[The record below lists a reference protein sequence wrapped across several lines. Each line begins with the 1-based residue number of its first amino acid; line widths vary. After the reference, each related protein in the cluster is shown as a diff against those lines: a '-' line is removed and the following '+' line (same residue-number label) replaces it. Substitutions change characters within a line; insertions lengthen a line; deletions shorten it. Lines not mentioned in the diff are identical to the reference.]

1 MSYIFFLKK
10 EIQTKEHLRKYF
22 AYLSKGEFRSIAHL
36 LIHTFVTDEELMTQ
50 DYASFIKQRFNEYSL
65 DQFPKIIETVMGFD
79 LMNEKQSLIDSLMQL
94 QLTDHEKLQL
104 ISMFYNFERSIDE
117 ICNEINSVIKI
128 MKLKLE
134 EYQTQLF
141 KQHWTKFI
149 QEGSFDTLIQHYG
162 LKYIQDENHV
172 LTIYPRIVFPFSF
185 SLLDL
190 KQFPTYTF
198 VRSGIYVAVDLE
210 LLSKRG
216 DLRDNM
222 LEVLKVISDNSKF
235 DILLFVKD
243 KAAYCQEIANHL
255 NLKTS
260 TISYHMEALIN
271 IGLIIVEKQNN
282 RIYYRLNDKN
292 MKEFM
297 ERFKE
302 LFL

>member
-36 LIHTFVTDEELMTQ
+36 LIHTFVTDEELLTQ

-104 ISMFYNFERSIDE
+104 ISTFYNFERSIDE

-141 KQHWTKFI
+141 KQHWTK
-149 QEGSFDTLIQHYG
+149 
-162 LKYIQDENHV
+162 YIQDENHV
-172 LTIYPRIVFPFSF
+172 LTIYPRIVFPFYF
-185 SLLDL
+185 YLLDL

-198 VRSGIYVAVDLE
+198 VRSGIYVAADLE
-210 LLSKRG
+210 LLLKRG

-222 LEVLKVISDNSKF
+222 L
-235 DILLFVKD
+235 
-243 KAAYCQEIANHL
+243 
-255 NLKTS
+255 
-260 TISYHMEALIN
+260 
-271 IGLIIVEKQNN
+271 
-282 RIYYRLNDKN
+282 
-292 MKEFM
+292 
-297 ERFKE
+297 RF
-302 LFL
+302 

>member
-104 ISMFYNFERSIDE
+104 ISTFYNFERSIDE

-134 EYQTQLF
+134 EYQTQMF

-222 LEVLKVISDNSKF
+222 S
-235 DILLFVKD
+235 
-243 KAAYCQEIANHL
+243 
-255 NLKTS
+255 
-260 TISYHMEALIN
+260 
-271 IGLIIVEKQNN
+271 
-282 RIYYRLNDKN
+282 
-292 MKEFM
+292 
-297 ERFKE
+297 RF
-302 LFL
+302 